1 MVEPGAQQRQR
12 LPRDAGRLRRGRN
25 RQPERGGELRD
36 VEDRRGRLADDE
48 RRDDRPSRLGPA
60 PRALAAV
67 PDVERLELDPLL
79 AKELPGRR
87 ARRSGRLPEQRHS
100 FHSAIIAAVKIAVV
114 GAGAMGS
121 VYAGLL
127 GSAGNEVWAVDLW
140 QEHID
145 AIREHGLRVEGAS
158 GDRVVR
164 GPGDDGR
171 GRGRRSGARD
181 PRDQGDGR
189 RGRGR
194 GGATAGRAG
203 HAGALDPERP
213 RRPRPRRERPRRG
226 QGGRRR
232 RGRVRR
238 LDRRT
243 RARASPRLRAGPAR
257 RAPWPGDAADRG
269 GRRRVARRGVH
280 RSHVRRRR
288 SGSSGRSSSA
298 TSRSAERAPCSGGR
312 SGRCSAMRMRGRS
325 PQAVPPRPSPSGA
338 PPASASISTT
348 RSPTCATSAR
358 RSRVRSRRCCST
370 SRRGRRLEIDFING
384 AIPRVG
390 REVGVAAPVNETVTA
405 LVRALAP

>member
-1 MVEPGAQQRQR
+1 M
-12 LPRDAGRLRRGRN
+12 
-25 RQPERGGELRD
+25 
-36 VEDRRGRLADDE
+36 EDRRGRLADDE
-48 RRDDRPSRLGPA
+48 RRDDRPARLRPA
-60 PRALAAV
+60 ARALVTV

-100 FHSAIIAAVKIAVV
+100 FHSAIIAVVKIAVV

-158 GDRVVR
+158 GDRIVR
-164 GPGDDGR
+164 IQATTDAAEVGEAELVILATKAMDVEAAAE
-171 GRGRRSGARD
+171 AR
-181 PRDQGDGR
+181 
-189 RGRGR
+189 
-194 GGATAGRAG
+194 ATAGRGG

-213 RRPRPRRERPRRG
+213 RRPGPRRARPRRG
-226 QGGRRR
+226 PGGRRR

-243 RARASPRLRAGPAR
+243 RARASPRFRAGPAR
-257 RAPWPGDAADRG
+257 RAPRPGDVADRG
-269 GRRRVARRGVH
+269 GRRRVARRRVQ
-280 RSHVRRRR
+280 RSHVRRRAAAR
-288 SGSSGRSSSA
+288 LGEARLQ
-298 TSRSAERAPCSGGR
+298 RRVQRDVHRAPMDDPGGAR
-312 SGRCSAMRMRGRS
+312 RRKMRGRS
-325 PQAVPPRPSPSGA
+325 PQAAPPRPSPSGA

-358 RSRVRSRRCCST
+358 RSRARSRRCCST
-370 SRRGRRLEIDFING
+370 SRRAGGSRSTSSTARSRESG
-384 AIPRVG
+384 ARSASRPPSTR
-390 REVGVAAPVNETVTA
+390 P
-405 LVRALAP
+405 